1 MIKAAQA
8 ATFLTDAE
16 ILKLTG
22 VSHKDKDRH
31 RLMIAELVRLG
42 IPHYVNRASK
52 IIVVRAV
59 IEGGRATVAQSWT
72 PTLARA

>member
-1 MIKAAQA
+1 MTD
-8 ATFLTDAE
+8 TFLTDAE

-31 RLMIAELVRLG
+31 RLMVAELVRLG

-59 IEGGRATVAQSWT
+59 IEGEDGDVVAWADL
-72 PTLARA
+72 PACKVAA